1 MYCGDGSP
9 DRGARAG
16 QIPNLEIELMDG
28 PLGCIALLRGD
39 LLAETQV
46 GLWSVEPILINEVG
60 VSLDLSG
67 VTTIDSVGL
76 GAILA
81 LISSVQS
88 SGRAISIGM
97 RRGPIS
103 EVASLVCSDE
113 QRRAHDIARL
123 SLRPLV

>member
-16 QIPNLEIELMDG
+16 PIPNLEIELMDG

-97 RRGPIS
+97 RRSPIS

-113 QRRAHDIARL
+113 QRRAQDIARL

>member
-1 MYCGDGSP
+1 MYCGDGSL

-16 QIPNLEIELMDG
+16 PIPNLEIELMDG

-76 GAILA
+76 EAILT
-81 LISSVQS
+81 LITSVQG
-88 SGRAISIGM
+88 SGRRVSIGM
-97 RRGPIS
+97 RRDSIS
-103 EVASLVCSDE
+103 EGSRLLCGDQ
-113 QRRAHDIARL
+113 QRRGYDIARL
-123 SLRPLV
+123 NLRPLV

>member
-1 MYCGDGSP
+1 MNCGDGSSGP
-9 DRGARAG
+9 SARAG
-16 QIPNLEIELMDG
+16 QIPSLEIELMHG
-28 PLGCIALLRGD
+28 PRGCIALLRGD

-46 GLWSVEPILINEVG
+46 GLWSVEAILINEAG
-60 VSLDLSG
+60 VSLDISG

-97 RRGPIS
+97 RKGSIG
-103 EVASLVCSDE
+103 EATSLVCSDG
-113 QRRAHDIARL
+113 QRRAHDIGRL
-123 SLRPLV
+123 SLRPLE